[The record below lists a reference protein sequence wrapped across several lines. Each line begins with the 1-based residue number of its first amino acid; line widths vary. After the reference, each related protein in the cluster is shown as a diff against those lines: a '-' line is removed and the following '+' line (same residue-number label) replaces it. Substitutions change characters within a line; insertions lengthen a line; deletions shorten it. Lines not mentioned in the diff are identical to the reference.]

1 MSKYILSP
9 DGTVKRADGNS
20 DVKAEVIA
28 RDVVK
33 KSGSFYEEGERIG
46 NVNLPIFSS
55 GEQTERHIIKTEI
68 LENDESFLAKTTD
81 TSGAGFAKT
90 NVDSLLANPSFGTGK
105 DTKISHYRNF
115 NNYLDDKEIFASE
128 LEMIS
133 GVDLNT
139 SAITDPTKYIFWIEY
154 IAEAA
159 VYIAM
164 IEGILAAESL
174 IINKLDKKNTTQI
187 ENDFQMEIGNYGA
200 INYSALTRYIHEVLR
215 YPKNKESKP
224 GFSGT
229 LDRIGAF
236 YIGLSFYVNTDPLI
250 FLDKFNATNNR
261 GMLTGSSGLYGVA
274 TGMPIL
280 APVASVEILQNIIFY
295 LVESLVSLSGIGNN
309 RLLMLIRKFNQKA
322 NWHETKL
329 FNAKNN
335 SSKDNFVEKPLVE
348 LNYYY
353 VTFIIERM
361 HVGLKL
367 KKYYRNKKYKRNKLN
382 RSGRL
387 SDSRQ
392 SLNVLNYDYSNKA
405 VSIDKYKP
413 TSQILEN
420 KNNKRQSLSIAAL
433 PQAFIMPD
441 SFIRSL
447 GINNEDNYNKAFA
460 EEHVRSYFLNTKKPQ
475 ERLSPKVVAELESY
489 YEKEMMP
496 FYFQDLR
503 TNEIIGFHA
512 FIDSYTDAF
521 SPQYNETQPGYGRV
535 DKIQHYM
542 NTTRTISMTF
552 TLVSMSK
559 EDHDLMWYQIN
570 KLVSMCYP
578 QWSNGYKIKG
588 DLNGREYPFTQV
600 PTASPLIRIRLGDVL
615 KSNYSEHTME
625 KIHGSGYKETNTPEL
640 DIEYFH
646 YLLPG
651 EYTQL
656 KESFIENE
664 KGIFH
669 VNELVRINIVEYG
682 ATHSKVTY
690 YEDGLISSLLNSI
703 ITLEVDNKSIVTYT
717 NIATNIAEHPTTG
730 LDNVIQGIANLF
742 KFNEEKIKRKI
753 KKSFK
758 EFTAAYK
765 DGNIN
770 NPLAAAQETT
780 LGKGLAGF
788 IKNLDIQN
796 QEQLWEVSVE
806 GSKAP
811 MSVKISLTF
820 DPIHDIAPGL
830 DADGAMRAPVYN
842 TGRIVNTLYGDVYDK
857 DKIINRSN

>member
-9 DGTVKRADGNS
+9 DGTVKKAGESGNYT
-20 DVKAEVIA
+20 DIKAEVIA

-33 KSGSFYEEGERIG
+33 KSGSFYEEGERFG

-68 LENDESFLAKTTD
+68 LENDESFLAKTTT

-274 TGMPIL
+274 TGMSIL
-280 APVASVEILQNIIFY
+280 KPVASVEILQNIIFY

-335 SSKDNFVEKPLVE
+335 SSKDNVVEKKLVE

-382 RSGRL
+382 RSGRF

-392 SLNVLNYDYSNKA
+392 SLSKLNYDYSKKT

-413 TSQILEN
+413 SSQILEN

-447 GINNEDNYNKAFA
+447 GINSEDNYNKAFA
-460 EEHVRSYFLNTKKPQ
+460 EEHVRSYFINTKKPQ

-542 NTTRTISMTF
+542 NTTRTITMTF

-578 QWSNGYKIKG
+578 QWSNGYKIK
-588 DLNGREYPFTQV
+588 DDPNGREYPFTQV

-625 KIHGSGYKETNTPEL
+625 KIHGSGYKETATTEP
-640 DIEYFH
+640 DTVEYSSIH

-656 KESFIENE
+656 KENSIENE
-664 KGIFH
+664 KGVFH
-669 VNELVRINIVEYG
+669 VNELTRIDIKESG

-690 YEDGLISSLLNSI
+690 NTKTTEGINISVFI
-703 ITLEVDNKSIVTYT
+703 EADNKSIVTYT
-717 NIATNIAEHPTTG
+717 NIDVRRIE
-730 LDNVIQGIANLF
+730 DDV
-742 KFNEEKIKRKI
+742 R
-753 KKSFK
+753 KSFK

-765 DGNIN
+765 VGKIN

-811 MSVKISLTF
+811 MSVKINLSF

-857 DKIINRSN
+857 DKITNRSN